1 MPHIKAIALLTFEFD
16 TSSVNRCKFPQ
27 HKCLLHLDAEF
38 LPGINTVNFGEILQL
53 YEELNNF
60 TVLFKNTNQTHIFK
74 EFYTPPPLPQ
84 VIATLH
90 ELFWSCLISKSFI
103 IGAFCLYKTGIS
115 NTFGLI
121 LNVKATI
128 HVIYLS
134 KLNNALSAFVLSDL

>member
-27 HKCLLHLDAEF
+27 HKCLLHLDAD

-60 TVLFKNTNQTHIFK
+60 TVLFKNTIQTHILK
-74 EFYTPPPLPQ
+74 EFYNPPPLPQ